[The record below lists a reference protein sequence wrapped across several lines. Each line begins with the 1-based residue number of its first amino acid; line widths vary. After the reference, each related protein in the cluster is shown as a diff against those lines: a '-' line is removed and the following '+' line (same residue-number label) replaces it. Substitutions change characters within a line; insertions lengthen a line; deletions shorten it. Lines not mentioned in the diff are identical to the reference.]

1 MRLFSPPVRAMIG
14 CEGGMF
20 PIKLYHFTAKELV
33 ALLERLQGN
42 VALIMDDGVAFA
54 LNSKLSQL
62 YALRMLMNQS
72 QDGYLSPELRVE
84 TQQDRELILQYL
96 MQRCSRVSGWAS

>member
-1 MRLFSPPVRAMIG
+1 M
-14 CEGGMF
+14 
-20 PIKLYHFTAKELV
+20 KLNHFTANELV

>member
-1 MRLFSPPVRAMIG
+1 M
-14 CEGGMF
+14 
-20 PIKLYHFTAKELV
+20 KLYLFTVGELA
-33 ALLERLQGN
+33 ALLEHIHGN
-42 VALIMDDGVAFA
+42 VALIMEDGVAFA

-72 QDGYLSPELRVE
+72 HDGYLSPELRVE
-84 TQQDRELILQYL
+84 RAEDRELILRYL

>member
-1 MRLFSPPVRAMIG
+1 M
-14 CEGGMF
+14 E
-20 PIKLYHFTAKELV
+20 
-33 ALLERLQGN
+33 
-42 VALIMDDGVAFA
+42 DGVAFA

-72 QDGYLSPELRVE
+72 HDGYLSPELRVE
-84 TQQDRELILQYL
+84 RAEDRELILRYL